1 MPAPVAGSRSGRY
14 AGGMVRPV
22 AIACLPL
29 SLLLSSC
36 ASVTRVAP
44 AQVPRLLDGP
54 ALTYAEPGPLPYAMR
69 SGSRVGAHGCA
80 TEYETYVP
88 QDPKS
93 DVTVML
99 GHGFMRDLR
108 AMRGWA
114 AHWASHGIAVTVVSF
129 CNSRWTAGNH
139 DRNAADLAALA
150 RELHPGPVMYAG
162 FSAGGLAAFLAAAA
176 DERAVAFL
184 GLDAVDSG
192 GLAGGASAGFRIP
205 ALFLM
210 GEPSSCNAKNNL
222 LPAIPDRPDVTAF
235 RVLNATHGHFE
246 NPYDPRVESVCGKVQ
261 PPEAS
266 EDILRTVRALATAWI
281 LDRAAGAEAA
291 AAVLAEARGAGEA
304 WARRIEVLQGGAR

>member
-1 MPAPVAGSRSGRY
+1 
-14 AGGMVRPV
+14 MVRTF

-29 SLLLSSC
+29 ALLLSSC

-44 AQVPRLLDGP
+44 AQMPRPLDGP
-54 ALTYAEPGPLPYAMR
+54 ALTYAEPGELPYAIR
-69 SGSRVGAHGCA
+69 SGSRVGAYGCA
-80 TEYETYVP
+80 TRYETYVP

-93 DVTVML
+93 DVMVML

-114 AHWASHGIAVTVVSF
+114 AHWASHGIEATVVSF
-129 CNSRWTAGNH
+129 CNSKLTAGNH
-139 DRNAADLAALA
+139 DRNAADLVALA
-150 RELHPGPVMYAG
+150 RELHPGPVIYAG

-176 DERAVAFL
+176 DERAVAYL

-192 GLAGGASAGFRIP
+192 RLAGGASAGFRVP

-210 GEPSSCNAKNNL
+210 GESSSCNAKNNF
-222 LPAIPDRPDVTAF
+222 LPAIPDRSDVTSI

-246 NPYDPRVESVCGKVQ
+246 NPYDPRVEALCGKVQ

-266 EDILRTVRALATAWI
+266 EDILTTVRALATAWI
-281 LDRAAGAEAA
+281 LDRAAGVQDAA
-291 AAVLAEARGAGEA
+291 SVLAEARGAGGA